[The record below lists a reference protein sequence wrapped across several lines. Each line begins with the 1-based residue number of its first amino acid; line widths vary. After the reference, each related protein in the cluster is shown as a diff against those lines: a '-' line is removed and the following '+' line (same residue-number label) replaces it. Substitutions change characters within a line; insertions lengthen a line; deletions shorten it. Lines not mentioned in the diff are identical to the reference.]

1 MTYSPHR
8 YASADGR
15 LQLFAR
21 DYGGEGPPLLMMHG
35 LTRNSAD
42 FAPLAAYLASRYRL
56 VVPDQRGRGLSD
68 IDPDPANYRP
78 DIYAQDMFALLDSL
92 GIADAALIGTSMGGL
107 MAMIMAAVQP
117 LRVGPI
123 VLNDIGP
130 VLDPAGLARIGGYV
144 GGSGPFASWDDAA
157 AACAA
162 INADAFPGF
171 GQDDWL
177 AFARRTC
184 RETESGQV
192 HLAYDPAIA
201 AGFASPVAEQADLW
215 PLWAML
221 GTRPVLVLRGALS
234 DLLAPATVTRMEQ
247 EHKGPFESR
256 EIPDRGHAP
265 LLDEPEAL
273 HAIQAFLQRHVG

>member
-21 DYGGEGPPLLMMHG
+21 DYGGEGPPLLLLHG

-42 FAPLAAYLASRYRL
+42 FEPLAAHLAGRYRL

-68 IDPDPANYRP
+68 IDPEPANYRP
-78 DIYAQDMFALLDSL
+78 NIYAQDMFALLDSL
-92 GIADAALIGTSMGGL
+92 GIASAPLIGTSMGGL
-107 MAMIMAAVQP
+107 MAMIMAAAQP
-117 LRVGPI
+117 RRVGPI

-130 VLDPAGLARIGGYV
+130 VLDPAGLARIGSYV
-144 GGSGPFASWDDAA
+144 GGGGPFANWDAAA

-171 GQDDWL
+171 GHADWM

-184 RETESGQV
+184 RETVDGHVSF
-192 HLAYDPAIA
+192 AYDAAIA
-201 AGFASPVAEQADLW
+201 AGFASPATEQADLW

-273 HAIQAFLQRHVG
+273 QAIQAFLQRHVG